1 MAIKE
6 RGWQGHTR
14 KRHCTSINH
23 AEQNLSSRD
32 WTALFV
38 VWLQKKKNKA
48 KQNWNKQAGKQRSA
62 YKPKKNILYNFED

>member
-38 VWLQKKKNKA
+38 VWLQKKKT
-48 KQNWNKQAGKQRSA
+48 KQNKTETNKQANKEVLINQKQ
-62 YKPKKNILYNFED
+62 NILYSFED